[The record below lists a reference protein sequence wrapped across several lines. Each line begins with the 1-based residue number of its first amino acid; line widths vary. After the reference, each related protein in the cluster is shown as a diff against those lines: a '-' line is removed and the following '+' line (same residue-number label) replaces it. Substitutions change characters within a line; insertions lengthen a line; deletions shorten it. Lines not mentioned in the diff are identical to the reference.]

1 MDTFE
6 NNYHDPVEE
15 QNMEAAQ
22 EQPKAYEEPRAD
34 AEPTYEEPRV
44 APEQG
49 SRDAWQYPGSAPKA
63 PKKPKEKKKHGT
75 GTVVAIALVCAILG
89 GLGGGALT
97 GYISSNRY
105 GQQVSQLQDQVAA
118 LEEKGS
124 KGGTT
129 ILTSVSADGLKSGA
143 QIYAENVDAV
153 VSVTSNG
160 TTQSFYGTSQ
170 FQSRGTGF
178 LISDDGY
185 ILTNQHVIDEATDI
199 KITMND
205 GTEYEA
211 QVVGSDEY
219 FDVALLKI
227 DAEGLPCVTIGD
239 SDNTAVGEQVVL
251 IGNAL
256 GELTSSF
263 TGGYLSGVDRAV
275 STDGKA
281 VNMMQTDAA
290 INSGNSGGPLFNMQG
305 EVIGIT
311 SAKYSGSTSSGAS
324 IEGIGFAIP
333 INDVMKLVSDLKDYG
348 YVTGQAYLG
357 VTVKEMDVDQEVA
370 KAYGLPLG
378 VQVSSVDEGGA
389 AEKAGIQAGDIIT
402 ALGSDKVESLSTL
415 QAALRKRSAGGTDTI
430 TVYRSGQELQLTITF
445 DEKQVETESGPEAT
459 KPQENEQPQV
469 PDEDAGW
476 DEWYEFFN
484 RYFGG
489 R

>member
-6 NNYHDPVEE
+6 NNYHDP
-15 QNMEAAQ
+15 MEAAQ
-22 EQPKAYEEPRAD
+22 EQPKAYEEPRAA
-34 AEPTYEEPRV
+34 AESAYEEPR
-44 APEQG
+44 AASEQE
-49 SRDAWQYPGSAPKA
+49 SRDAWQYPGSAKAPKA

-75 GTVVAIALVCAILG
+75 GAVVAIALVCAILG

-97 GYISSNRY
+97 GYLTSNRY
-105 GQQVSQLQDQVAA
+105 DNRVSQLQDQINELA
-118 LEEKGS
+118 EKEPQGN
-124 KGGTT
+124 TT
-129 ILTSVSADGLKSGA
+129 ILTAVSADGLKSGA

-160 TTQSFYGTSQ
+160 TTQSIYGTSQ

-227 DAEGLPCVTIGD
+227 DGENLPCVTIGD

-275 STDGKA
+275 SSEGKA

-357 VTVKEMDVDQEVA
+357 VTVREMNVDESVA

-378 VQVSSVDEGGA
+378 VQVASVDEGGA
-389 AEKAGIQAGDIIT
+389 AEKAGVQVGDIIT
-402 ALGSDKVESLSTL
+402 ALGDDKVESLATL
-415 QAALRKRSAGGTDTI
+415 QAALRRHSAGDTDII
-430 TVYRSGQELQLTITF
+430 TVYRSGQELELTITF
-445 DEKQVETESGPEAT
+445 DEKQVETEGGTESSE
-459 KPQENEQPQV
+459 PQNEQPSI
-469 PDEDAGW
+469 PDEDADW